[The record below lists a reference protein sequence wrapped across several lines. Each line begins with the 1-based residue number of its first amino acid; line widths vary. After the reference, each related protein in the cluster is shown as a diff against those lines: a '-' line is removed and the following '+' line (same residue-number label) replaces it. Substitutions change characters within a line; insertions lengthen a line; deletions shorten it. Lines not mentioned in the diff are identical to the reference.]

1 MLKIAKIAPTS
12 TPLIFLLS
20 ASSCQLAH
28 ISPSEDVLHKSSN
41 HTDEISNILPLQ
53 NNQTTVSTTN
63 GQEQLEPT
71 ISEPAATSSDLWDR
85 IRAGYQLDLENLP
98 SSVTKQRQWYID
110 HPQHLEIVLN
120 RARPFI
126 HYVTERL
133 EHAGLPLELALLPI
147 VESTYDPFAYSA
159 SHAAGLWQFIPST
172 AHQYGLERNRWYDG
186 RRDLVA
192 STQAAIDFLTY
203 LNQRFKG
210 NWWHALAAYNSG
222 EGSVGKAIRNN
233 KKNGRS
239 TEFWALKLP
248 KETRNYVPQ
257 LIALASI
264 IKEPGRFSITLP
276 VMEDKP
282 IFDIIQVNNQ
292 ISLTTVMDITD
303 TDEWTFSQLN
313 AAYRRSITPPE
324 GTYSLLIPIEKSTS
338 LTDYL
343 ASTDHKYWTP
353 YTEYAVSS
361 GDTLSDIAVL
371 FETQTRIIKK
381 ANGLTSDRLKI
392 GQTLLIPQDNSDII
406 IGSSRL
412 TRFHTLKH
420 TVRPGDTLSEIAQH
434 YGTSIKNLRRQNSIK
449 GDIVKIGAVL
459 EIQTKAKASSVI
471 GLRKFSY
478 KVRRG
483 DSLYLIAK
491 RFSLSIV
498 DITKWNNLNSE
509 KYLQPGQKLTLFIDR
524 KII

>member
-1 MLKIAKIAPTS
+1 MLKIAHI
-12 TPLIFLLS
+12 TPISASLIFLLS
-20 ASSCQLAH
+20 TSSCQLAQN
-28 ISPSEDVLHKSSN
+28 SPSEKILNKSPSYVE
-41 HTDEISNILPLQ
+41 EISNVLPLE
-53 NNQTTVSTTN
+53 NDQTTVSTSN
-63 GQEQLEPT
+63 S
-71 ISEPAATSSDLWDR
+71 SEPLEATVSESEATPSDLWDR
-85 IRAGYQLDLENLP
+85 IRAGYQLDLKNLP
-98 SSVTKQRQWYID
+98 TSVIKQRQWYID

-126 HYVTERL
+126 YYVTERL

-159 SHAAGLWQFIPST
+159 SHAAGLWQFIPPT

-186 RRDLVA
+186 RRDLVS
-192 STQAAIDFLTY
+192 STRAAIDFLTY
-203 LNQRFKG
+203 LNRRFKG

-264 IKEPGRFSITLP
+264 IKEPSKFSITLP

-282 IFDIIQVNNQ
+282 IFDIIKVSNQ
-292 ISLTTVMDITD
+292 ISLTTVMDITG

-324 GTYSLLIPIEKSTS
+324 GTYSLLIPTEKSTS
-338 LTDYL
+338 LRDYL

-353 YTEYAVSS
+353 YTEYTVKT
-361 GDTLSDIAVL
+361 GDTLSEIALL
-371 FETQTRIIKK
+371 FETQARIIKK

-392 GQTLLIPQDNSDII
+392 GQTLLISQDNNDILV
-406 IGSSRL
+406 GSSQL
-412 TRFHTLKH
+412 TRYHTLKH
-420 TVRPGDTLSEIAQH
+420 TVRPGDTLSEIAEH

-449 GDIVKIGAVL
+449 GDLVKIGAVL
-459 EIQTKAKASSVI
+459 EIQTTAKASSVI

-483 DSLYLIAK
+483 DSLYVIAK
-491 RFSLSIV
+491 RFSLSIG
-498 DITKWNNLNSE
+498 DITKWNNLNSK